1 MVYAKG
7 LAAAPAATI
16 TIKNTNIGTVSWS
29 NLKAATNGGGFYI
42 NHPSLSIS
50 MAVPLAVTTSQA
62 VAGFGGFFYILQ
74 AATVN
79 IAQAT
84 FKAISSA
91 QSGSYLYSSA
101 TGITLTVSSTTI
113 DCANF
118 GTGAPWVD
126 LSATLATPTNNVVGA
141 FYITNAAVQT
151 VVNSMTLRN
160 CYTGDTGGAFS
171 MVNADLS
178 DISSAY

>member
-62 VAGFGGFFYILQ
+62 VAGFGGFFYIL
-74 AATVN
+74 
-79 IAQAT
+79 
-84 FKAISSA
+84 
-91 QSGSYLYSSA
+91 
-101 TGITLTVSSTTI
+101 
-113 DCANF
+113 
-118 GTGAPWVD
+118 
-126 LSATLATPTNNVVGA
+126 
-141 FYITNAAVQT
+141 
-151 VVNSMTLRN
+151 
-160 CYTGDTGGAFS
+160 
-171 MVNADLS
+171 
-178 DISSAY
+178 